1 MSTVILAEKP
11 SQALAYASALKQ
23 STKKDGYFEIKDP
36 LFTDETFITFGFGHL
51 VELAEPGHYDEKWQ
65 NWKLESLPIFP
76 DRYDFEVAKDKG
88 KQFKIVAEL
97 LKKANTIIV
106 ATDSDREGEN
116 IAWSIIHKA
125 NAFSKD
131 KTFKRLWINSLEKD
145 VIRSGF
151 QNLQPGMNYYPFY
164 QEAQTRQIAD
174 WLIGMNASPLYTLNL
189 QQKGVQGT
197 FSLGRVQT
205 PTLYLIFQRQ
215 EAIENFKKEPFF
227 EVEASIKVN
236 QGSFKGVLSPTQRF
250 KTQEELLAF
259 VSSKQAKIG
268 NQEGIIAD
276 VQTKEKK
283 TNSPSLFSLSSLQ
296 SKVNQLYKATA
307 SQTLK
312 AMQGLYEAKLLSYP
326 RTDTPFI
333 TENEFAYLKANFGKY
348 SGFLGLDLEMVQTEP
363 RKRYVDGS
371 KVQEHHA
378 IIPTKQVPTES
389 ALAKMDDLQRKIY
402 ALVVKTTVAMFLPD
416 YLYEETKIQTKVADL
431 LFQSIGK
438 TPKQE
443 GWKILFKQQTKEE
456 KEDVQTLPLV
466 IIGERAE
473 VGVKSVEKETQ
484 PPKAFTEGTLLT
496 AMKTANK
503 TVDDEEAIKILQEVE
518 GIGTEATRASIIEAL
533 KQKEYIQVIKN
544 KLVVTEKGKLLCQA
558 VESQHL
564 LTSAE
569 MTAKWETYLK
579 KIGKREGNQENFIN
593 NIKKFIVHLLENVP
607 TDIEK
612 LNFSDYQEQKE
623 KEAEKNIVGKCPK
636 CGKEH
641 WTQDPDTLDTWFSSA
656 LWPFSTLGWP
666 EKTEDLDYFYP
677 NDVLVTGYDIIFFW
691 VIRMIFSGYEQM
703 GKAPFHTVLFHGLV
717 RDSQGRKMSKSL
729 GNGIDP
735 LEVIDKYGADALRLT
750 LITGNAPGN
759 DMRFYWER
767 VEASRNFANK
777 VWNAS
782 RFIMMN
788 LEGVELREPK
798 LDELHAADKWILSRV
813 NTLAKDAT
821 ENMDK
826 FELGI
831 AVQKVYD
838 FIWDE
843 FCDWYIEIAK
853 VRTYKKDENPESA
866 NAALW
871 TLKTVLVNALKL
883 LHPYMPFITEEI
895 FCTLQSDE
903 ETIMLSKWPEY
914 KEEWNF
920 PAEEAAI

>member
-1 MSTVILAEKP
+1 
-11 SQALAYASALKQ
+11 
-23 STKKDGYFEIKDP
+23 
-36 LFTDETFITFGFGHL
+36 
-51 VELAEPGHYDEKWQ
+51 
-65 NWKLESLPIFP
+65 
-76 DRYDFEVAKDKG
+76 
-88 KQFKIVAEL
+88 
-97 LKKANTIIV
+97 
-106 ATDSDREGEN
+106 
-116 IAWSIIHKA
+116 
-125 NAFSKD
+125 
-131 KTFKRLWINSLEKD
+131 
-145 VIRSGF
+145 
-151 QNLQPGMNYYPFY
+151 MNYS
-164 QEAQTRQIAD
+164 
-174 WLIGMNASPLYTLNL
+174 G
-189 QQKGVQGT
+189 
-197 FSLGRVQT
+197 
-205 PTLYLIFQRQ
+205 
-215 EAIENFKKEPFF
+215 FF

-250 KTQEELLAF
+250 KSQEELLSF

-503 TVDDEEAIKILQEVE
+503 TVDDEEEIKILQEVE

-579 KIGKREGNQENFIN
+579 KIGKREGNQENFIT
-593 NIKKFIVHLLENVP
+593 NIKKFIVHLLEAVP
-607 TDIEK
+607 NDIEK

-623 KEAEKNIVGKCPK
+623 KEAEKSIVGKCPK
-636 CGKEH
+636 CGNNIVLKKSFYGCSNYPECKFTLAEHFRKKKLTKTNVKE
-641 WTQDPDTLDTWFSSA
+641 L
-656 LWPFSTLGWP
+656 
-666 EKTEDLDYFYP
+666 
-677 NDVLVTGYDIIFFW
+677 
-691 VIRMIFSGYEQM
+691 
-703 GKAPFHTVLFHGLV
+703 
-717 RDSQGRKMSKSL
+717 
-729 GNGIDP
+729 
-735 LEVIDKYGADALRLT
+735 
-750 LITGNAPGN
+750 
-759 DMRFYWER
+759 
-767 VEASRNFANK
+767 
-777 VWNAS
+777 
-782 RFIMMN
+782 
-788 LEGVELREPK
+788 LEGKE
-798 LDELHAADKWILSRV
+798 
-813 NTLAKDAT
+813 TLVK
-821 ENMDK
+821 
-826 FELGI
+826 GI
-831 AVQKVYD
+831 KNKEKKPYNAVVKIGEKGYID
-838 FIWDE
+838 FIS
-843 FCDWYIEIAK
+843 F
-853 VRTYKKDENPESA
+853 
-866 NAALW
+866 
-871 TLKTVLVNALKL
+871 
-883 LHPYMPFITEEI
+883 
-895 FCTLQSDE
+895 
-903 ETIMLSKWPEY
+903 SK
-914 KEEWNF
+914 
-920 PAEEAAI
+920 

>member
-593 NIKKFIVHLLENVP
+593 NIKKFIVHLLEAVP

-612 LNFSDYQEQKE
+612 LSFADYQVQKE
-623 KEAEKNIVGKCPK
+623 KEAEKSIVGKCPK
-636 CGKEH
+636 CGNNIVLKKSFYGCSNYPECKF
-641 WTQDPDTLDTWFSSA
+641 TLADNFRKKKLT
-656 LWPFSTLGWP
+656 
-666 EKTEDLDYFYP
+666 KT
-677 NDVLVTGYDIIFFW
+677 
-691 VIRMIFSGYEQM
+691 
-703 GKAPFHTVLFHGLV
+703 
-717 RDSQGRKMSKSL
+717 
-729 GNGIDP
+729 
-735 LEVIDKYGADALRLT
+735 
-750 LITGNAPGN
+750 
-759 DMRFYWER
+759 
-767 VEASRNFANK
+767 
-777 VWNAS
+777 
-782 RFIMMN
+782 N
-788 LEGVELREPK
+788 LNCQIK
-798 LDELHAADKWILSRV
+798 LDKSSIL
-813 NTLAKDAT
+813 T
-821 ENMDK
+821 
-826 FELGI
+826 
-831 AVQKVYD
+831 
-838 FIWDE
+838 
-843 FCDWYIEIAK
+843 
-853 VRTYKKDENPESA
+853 
-866 NAALW
+866 
-871 TLKTVLVNALKL
+871 
-883 LHPYMPFITEEI
+883 
-895 FCTLQSDE
+895 
-903 ETIMLSKWPEY
+903 
-914 KEEWNF
+914 
-920 PAEEAAI
+920 

>member
-378 IIPTKQVPTES
+378 IIPTKQVPNEA

-443 GWKILFKQQTKEE
+443 GWKILFKQQNKEE

-466 IIGERAE
+466 IIGEHAE
-473 VGVKSVEKETQ
+473 VDVKSAEKETQ

-518 GIGTEATRASIIEAL
+518 GIGTEASRASIIEAL

-564 LTSAE
+564 VTSAE

-579 KIGKREGNQENFIN
+579 KIGKREGNQENVIN
-593 NIKKFIVHLLENVP
+593 NIKKFIVHLLEAVP

-612 LNFSDYQEQKE
+612 LSFSDYQEQKE
-623 KEAEKNIVGKCPK
+623 KEAEKSIVGKCPK
-636 CGKEH
+636 CGNNIVLKKSFYGCSNYPECKFTLAEHFRKKKLTKTNVKE
-641 WTQDPDTLDTWFSSA
+641 L
-656 LWPFSTLGWP
+656 
-666 EKTEDLDYFYP
+666 
-677 NDVLVTGYDIIFFW
+677 
-691 VIRMIFSGYEQM
+691 
-703 GKAPFHTVLFHGLV
+703 
-717 RDSQGRKMSKSL
+717 
-729 GNGIDP
+729 
-735 LEVIDKYGADALRLT
+735 
-750 LITGNAPGN
+750 
-759 DMRFYWER
+759 
-767 VEASRNFANK
+767 
-777 VWNAS
+777 
-782 RFIMMN
+782 
-788 LEGVELREPK
+788 LEGKE
-798 LDELHAADKWILSRV
+798 
-813 NTLAKDAT
+813 TLVK
-821 ENMDK
+821 
-826 FELGI
+826 GI
-831 AVQKVYD
+831 KNKEKKPYNAVVKIGEKGYID
-838 FIWDE
+838 FIS
-843 FCDWYIEIAK
+843 F
-853 VRTYKKDENPESA
+853 
-866 NAALW
+866 
-871 TLKTVLVNALKL
+871 
-883 LHPYMPFITEEI
+883 
-895 FCTLQSDE
+895 
-903 ETIMLSKWPEY
+903 SK
-914 KEEWNF
+914 
-920 PAEEAAI
+920 

>member
-1 MSTVILAEKP
+1 
-11 SQALAYASALKQ
+11 
-23 STKKDGYFEIKDP
+23 
-36 LFTDETFITFGFGHL
+36 
-51 VELAEPGHYDEKWQ
+51 
-65 NWKLESLPIFP
+65 
-76 DRYDFEVAKDKG
+76 
-88 KQFKIVAEL
+88 
-97 LKKANTIIV
+97 
-106 ATDSDREGEN
+106 
-116 IAWSIIHKA
+116 
-125 NAFSKD
+125 
-131 KTFKRLWINSLEKD
+131 
-145 VIRSGF
+145 
-151 QNLQPGMNYYPFY
+151 
-164 QEAQTRQIAD
+164 
-174 WLIGMNASPLYTLNL
+174 
-189 QQKGVQGT
+189 
-197 FSLGRVQT
+197 
-205 PTLYLIFQRQ
+205 
-215 EAIENFKKEPFF
+215 
-227 EVEASIKVN
+227 
-236 QGSFKGVLSPTQRF
+236 F
-250 KTQEELLAF
+250 KTQEELLSF

-268 NQEGIIAD
+268 SQEGRIAD

-438 TPKQE
+438 TPEQE
-443 GWKILFKQQTKEE
+443 GWKILFKQQNKEE

-466 IIGERAE
+466 IIGEHAE
-473 VGVKSVEKETQ
+473 VDVKSAEKETQ

-593 NIKKFIVHLLENVP
+593 NIKKFIVHLLEAVP

-612 LNFSDYQEQKE
+612 LSFSDYQEQKE

-636 CGKEH
+636 CGNNIVLKKSFYGCSNYPECKFTLAEHFRKKKLTKTNVKE
-641 WTQDPDTLDTWFSSA
+641 L
-656 LWPFSTLGWP
+656 
-666 EKTEDLDYFYP
+666 
-677 NDVLVTGYDIIFFW
+677 
-691 VIRMIFSGYEQM
+691 
-703 GKAPFHTVLFHGLV
+703 
-717 RDSQGRKMSKSL
+717 
-729 GNGIDP
+729 
-735 LEVIDKYGADALRLT
+735 
-750 LITGNAPGN
+750 
-759 DMRFYWER
+759 
-767 VEASRNFANK
+767 
-777 VWNAS
+777 
-782 RFIMMN
+782 
-788 LEGVELREPK
+788 LEGKE
-798 LDELHAADKWILSRV
+798 
-813 NTLAKDAT
+813 TLVK
-821 ENMDK
+821 
-826 FELGI
+826 GI
-831 AVQKVYD
+831 KNKEKKPYNAVVKIGEKGYID
-838 FIWDE
+838 FIS
-843 FCDWYIEIAK
+843 F
-853 VRTYKKDENPESA
+853 
-866 NAALW
+866 
-871 TLKTVLVNALKL
+871 
-883 LHPYMPFITEEI
+883 
-895 FCTLQSDE
+895 
-903 ETIMLSKWPEY
+903 SK
-914 KEEWNF
+914 
-920 PAEEAAI
+920 